1 MFLHLLRRVTMN
13 LLPLHYEVAM
23 MMMVMMMIMMML
35 VMMKMIITF
44 LRDQFPNCDMIL
56 IKAAAS
62 FLLQVPRRS
71 CTRRTP
77 RALPENRTNTI

>member
-13 LLPLHYEVAM
+13 LLPSHYEVAM
-23 MMMVMMMIMMML
+23 MKMMTTKTIMMTTMKMMMITMMIMM
-35 VMMKMIITF
+35 
-44 LRDQFPNCDMIL
+44 

-71 CTRRTP
+71 CTRR
-77 RALPENRTNTI
+77 LPENRTNTI